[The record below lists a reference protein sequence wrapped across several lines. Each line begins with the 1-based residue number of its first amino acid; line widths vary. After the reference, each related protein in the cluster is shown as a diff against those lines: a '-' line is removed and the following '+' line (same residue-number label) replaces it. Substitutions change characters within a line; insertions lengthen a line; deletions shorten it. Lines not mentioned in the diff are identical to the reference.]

1 VPAPTGLFLSPKLGF
16 SGSVSSSNTH
26 FSSPLLYDTNGIM
39 STNKSKNPIYQTI
52 IHFVKHMENR
62 TPAEDIYR
70 KIGQKIAQTRKDLNI
85 TQQGLAAKTHLTR
98 QTITLYE
105 TGARRIPLVSLLDI
119 AKALHTSLY
128 ELIPTESRKPGPES
142 KIDKELSKIKQLPAK
157 QQKLVLEVIQSVL
170 KHQ

>member
-1 VPAPTGLFLSPKLGF
+1 
-16 SGSVSSSNTH
+16 
-26 FSSPLLYDTNGIM
+26 
-39 STNKSKNPIYQTI
+39 
-52 IHFVKHMENR
+52 MENR

-142 KIDKELSKIKQLPAK
+142 KIDKEL
-157 QQKLVLEVIQSVL
+157 
-170 KHQ
+170 